1 MNAKKVKQLRAFARD
16 TAPKLPKSALV
27 IGKTKNV
34 KVPLFL
40 DFRTAGKIAEDVAA
54 LMVADPIK
62 GSADYNRLAA
72 LADIM
77 AQYQKTLKMV
87 YSDEAI
93 ADGNHVD
100 HLPIKVYAVE
110 QRVVAINSPQSQR
123 GIYRQAK
130 RLFRRVEREI
140 GMARARP

>member
-1 MNAKKVKQLRAFARD
+1 
-16 TAPKLPKSALV
+16 
-27 IGKTKNV
+27 
-34 KVPLFL
+34 
-40 DFRTAGKIAEDVAA
+40 
-54 LMVADPIK
+54 
-62 GSADYNRLAA
+62 
-72 LADIM
+72 
-77 AQYQKTLKMV
+77 MV